1 MYVKLKIFSFKLPY
15 EATFGF
21 IRKVKLK
28 VRNII
33 LIPTSIKFLFY
44 IFFFFLL
51 ILPIVL
57 SFSLSLLRSSNS
69 QTFSNSRTLKLSVL
83 YRSDSAT
90 PELKTDT
97 DESGDEISNMGHD
110 RLVRRSNFD
119 KVGGVVVYRRSS
131 SSCGSLSSSMI
142 FIFIADLHHQSIL
155 GLVVVWFFFFFFFL
169 AVGYGCHIEVVVGGV
184 VVEVDVAG
192 QKVFVGGCSWLA
204 VTGLCI
210 DRFVVFF

>member
-1 MYVKLKIFSFKLPY
+1 M
-15 EATFGF
+15 
-21 IRKVKLK
+21 
-28 VRNII
+28 
-33 LIPTSIKFLFY
+33 
-44 IFFFFLL
+44 L

-57 SFSLSLLRSSNS
+57 SLSLSLLRSSNS

-110 RLVRRSNFD
+110 RLVRRSNFN

-131 SSCGSLSSSMI
+131 SSCGSSSSSMI
-142 FIFIADLHHQSIL
+142 FIFIADLHRRSVL
-155 GLVVVWFFFFFFFL
+155 GLVVVWFFFFFFL
-169 AVGYGCHIEVVVGGV
+169 AVGCCCHIEVVVDGV

-192 QKVFVGGCSWLA
+192 QKVFVGGCSWLV

>member
-1 MYVKLKIFSFKLPY
+1 M
-15 EATFGF
+15 
-21 IRKVKLK
+21 
-28 VRNII
+28 
-33 LIPTSIKFLFY
+33 
-44 IFFFFLL
+44 L

-119 KVGGVVVYRRSS
+119 KVGGVVVYHRSS
-131 SSCGSLSSSMI
+131 SSCGSSSSSMI
-142 FIFIADLHHQSIL
+142 FIFIADLHRRSVL
-155 GLVVVWFFFFFFFL
+155 GLVVVWFFFFFSCRGL
-169 AVGYGCHIEVVVGGV
+169 LLSHRGCCRWSGG
-184 VVEVDVAG
+184 G
-192 QKVFVGGCSWLA
+192 GGCGWPKGFCGWLFL
-204 VTGLCI
+204 VGSDWIVHWLICGVFLVGCI
-210 DRFVVFF
+210 ILL